1 MLNVETEK
9 TFEVLNFDHE
19 LEEEPKKYQNRH
31 ERAKI
36 LATAEPTVK
45 RCHSFD
51 FTSARVH
58 SRKVPLTSVERG
70 EIVRHYNETAG
81 GKKKPERCQMVQSE
95 IRHKRS
101 IQDKSKVVDLKIE
114 LSPKIDS
121 FDGETAF
128 DEVIYLS
135 VSLSII
141 NQPQLIK
148 RSLASQLH
156 LGPQIPIVVR
166 ATVVADEI
174 P

>member
-9 TFEVLNFDHE
+9 SFEVLNF
-19 LEEEPKKYQNRH
+19 EPEPETEPVKYQNRH
-31 ERAKI
+31 KRAKM
-36 LATAEPTVK
+36 LANAEPTVR

-58 SRKVPLTSVERG
+58 SRKVPPTATERG
-70 EIVRHYNETAG
+70 EILRHYNETAG

-101 IQDKSKVVDLKIE
+101 IHEKSKVVDLKIE

-141 NQPQLIK
+141 NQSQLIK
-148 RSLASQLH
+148 VCRSQLH

-166 ATVVADEI
+166 ANIVADEI